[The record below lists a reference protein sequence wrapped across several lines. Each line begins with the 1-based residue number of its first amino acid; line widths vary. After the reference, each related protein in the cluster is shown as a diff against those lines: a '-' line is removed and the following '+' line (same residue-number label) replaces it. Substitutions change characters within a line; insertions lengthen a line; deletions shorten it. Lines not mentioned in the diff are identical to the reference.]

1 MNRIWRRVVITT
13 LIVTDRRV
21 ITLVAKLFSL
31 KVETA
36 FTTIIINI
44 LKAVAW
50 FLARVLL
57 GLSQEELNQMYEQVR
72 RERQLM
78 KERQNELE
86 RV

>member
-1 MNRIWRRVVITT
+1 MNRIRRRIIITA
-13 LIVTDRRV
+13 LIVTDKKV

-44 LKAVAW
+44 LRAVAW